1 MEWPPLQPPPSPLLA
16 PVPMEWPP
24 LADVPTEGSSGTPGQ
39 RGTGPRRAT
48 GVSAAA
54 TPVTPAPPL
63 RDVVAPAGG
72 RSAGGRSAAALLSVG
87 RRAQITKQLQF
98 AAAAGGFV
106 SQKGKGPKRMPVYRS
121 TTPSPEPSVADSEQ
135 DDDVGE
141 YDNVDGDEDEFDPL
155 IRSVKELEDEED
167 DDDLYM

>member
-1 MEWPPLQPPPSPLLA
+1 M
-16 PVPMEWPP
+16 
-24 LADVPTEGSSGTPGQ
+24 
-39 RGTGPRRAT
+39 
-48 GVSAAA
+48 
-54 TPVTPAPPL
+54 
-63 RDVVAPAGG
+63 APAGR
-72 RSAGGRSAAALLSVG
+72 RSAGGRSAAALLSVS

-106 SQKGKGPKRMPVYRS
+106 SQKGEEPNRMPVYRS

-141 YDNVDGDEDEFDPL
+141 DDNVEGDEDELDPL